1 MIIDGRGFRYDP
13 SVVKVFQ
20 KITGGA
26 EAEAVAGPEKR
37 VASSMLEADARLSR
51 DLMGLEGALLL
62 SKGYVLDEKLIQ
74 QIRQHEKKVGKAL
87 EIWIA
92 GK

>member
-20 KITGGA
+20 KVMGGA
-26 EAEAVAGPEKR
+26 EAEVVAGPER
-37 VASSMLEADARLSR
+37 MVGSSMLETGARLSR
-51 DLMGLEGALLL
+51 DLMGLEGTLLL

-74 QIRQHEKKVGKAL
+74 QIRQHEKKVGNTL